1 MNWMD
6 PTLSLSLEAGLRAAQ
21 LQLQRMPRPELIARA
36 EHFMSAAAMNHHLL
50 SQAMRRIAELELQ
63 AASQPGH
70 AGQVELVPD
79 HRLSRPRWPWNRQ
92 G

>member
-21 LQLQRMPRPELIARA
+21 LQLQRMPRRDLIARA
-36 EHFMSAAAMNHHLL
+36 EYFMSAAATSHHLL

-63 AASQPGH
+63 AASQPSH
-70 AGQVELVPD
+70 AGQVELIPD
-79 HRLSRPRWPWNRQ
+79 NRLSRPRWPWNRQ